1 MVKLNSLRADLV
13 AERDGVWSA
22 YPNEPEL
29 ELKIASSS
37 SRAFRDALEKAMEPY
52 VDLIRAGK
60 IENDKRTSIVQEVA
74 AEHLVRDW
82 RGVEDD
88 DGNPEPYS
96 VKACVALLQD
106 PAHYRLWSW
115 VQEVAGSEQRYRD
128 KKAQAAV
135 KN

>member
-13 AERDGVWSA
+13 AERDGVWAA
-22 YPNEPEL
+22 YPNEPGL
-29 ELKIASSS
+29 EFKIASSS
-37 SRAFRDALEKAMEPY
+37 SREFRDALENAMEPY

-60 IENDKRTSIVQEVA
+60 LESTKRTAVVQEVA

-88 DGNPEPYS
+88 EGNPEPYS
-96 VKACVALLQD
+96 IKACASLLQD
-106 PAHYRLWSW
+106 PAQYRIWSW

-128 KKAQAAV
+128 KKAQAAA